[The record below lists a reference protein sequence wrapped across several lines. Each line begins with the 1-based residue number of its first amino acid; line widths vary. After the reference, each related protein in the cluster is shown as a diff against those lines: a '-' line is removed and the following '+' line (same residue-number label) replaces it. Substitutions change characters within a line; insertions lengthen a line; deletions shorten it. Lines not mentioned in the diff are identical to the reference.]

1 MSEQTLFL
9 KTFYGTPLYA
19 SPELC
24 RNKPYTEK
32 TDMWSLGVVLY
43 EMAALTQPFNA
54 DSLVGLAEAIK
65 GGVYEPLPKQ
75 YSQSLCDL
83 VKALL
88 QVDPDKRPSIAT
100 VLSYFKPTEQQ
111 TQSQP
116 LSHSDCL
123 QGVSVADRWLRM
135 VAVPCLS
142 LP

>member
-1 MSEQTLFL
+1 
-9 KTFYGTPLYA
+9 
-19 SPELC
+19 
-24 RNKPYTEK
+24 
-32 TDMWSLGVVLY
+32 
-43 EMAALTQPFNA
+43 MAALTQPFNA

-111 TQSQP
+111 TQ
-116 LSHSDCL
+116 
-123 QGVSVADRWLRM
+123 
-135 VAVPCLS
+135 
-142 LP
+142 